1 MAGRPPLRIGAHGK
15 IKRTDQGGGIWLARC
30 RFRGDD
36 GVTRVVE
43 RQTPP
48 GQRDRHGA
56 AAEAALL
63 EAIEQMR
70 TPADSETS
78 GETLLM
84 ALCRKHINNL
94 GENGRAALTI
104 DAYTYALGK
113 LEPRI
118 SGLRVREATAGR
130 LNNAIQTLRTNHGA
144 TLARNARTILRGA
157 LQLAVNADAIERN
170 PIEQVQRIE
179 STAPRKGAPVVPA
192 DLLVRLLV
200 DIRTSETPLDGRRT
214 LAEYCRDVD
223 LADPM
228 TMFVGTGMRRSELL
242 GLRWVDIDDG
252 AAVAHV
258 RGKVVRIAG
267 VGLVRQDTTKT
278 AASARTI
285 PLPAFV
291 MDMLKR
297 RSVEPHPSEHGVIFP
312 NTRGKLRDPN
322 DFGAQWRKVRE
333 LFDLPEV
340 TSHSFRKA
348 VATLI
353 DDAALSARIGADHLG
368 HRNVSMTMDKYF
380 GRGRQHPEVA
390 ALLDQRL
397 AVSDG

>member
-1 MAGRPPLRIGAHGK
+1 M
-15 IKRTDQGGGIWLARC
+15 ARC

-36 GVTRVVE
+36 GVTRVIE
-43 RQTPP
+43 RRTPT
-48 GQRDRHGA
+48 GQKDQHGA

-63 EAIEQMR
+63 AAIEQMR
-70 TPADSETS
+70 TPVDSETTGDTS
-78 GETLLM
+78 VM
-84 ALCRKHINNL
+84 ALCRKHIHNL
-94 GENGRAALTI
+94 EENGRAALTI
-104 DAYTYALGK
+104 DAYNYALGK

-130 LNNAIQTLRTNHGA
+130 VNNALQALRTNHGA
-144 TLARNARTILRGA
+144 TIARNARTILRGA

-170 PIEQVQRIE
+170 PVDQVQRIE
-179 STAPRKGAPVVPA
+179 STAPRKGAPAVPA
-192 DLLVRLLV
+192 ELLVRLLI
-200 DIRTSETPLDGRRT
+200 DIRTSAAPFNERRT

-223 LADPM
+223 LADLI

-242 GLRWVDIDDG
+242 GLRWVDIDDE
-252 AAVAHV
+252 ASVAHV
-258 RGKVVRIAG
+258 HGKVVRIAG

-285 PLPAFV
+285 PLPTFV

-297 RSVEPHPSEHGVIFP
+297 RSTEPHPNEYGVIFP
-312 NTRGKLRDPN
+312 NTRGNLRDPN

-333 LFDLPEV
+333 LFALPDV

-397 AVSDG
+397 SISDE